1 MTDKEI
7 IDALKERNFIQDD
20 AQSFVDKYRIVDT
33 LNDTVSGAQAVI
45 FEEKATGEKTM
56 TVAGVNGLSDIKDS
70 AMIGTIG
77 IPLLLSQYDAISN
90 FYKDA
95 VESGKLGANE
105 KITVAGHSLGG
116 FDSIAFTLANP
127 DIVEHAY
134 VYNAPGLGGISLQAL
149 KRLGLFPENLPFS
162 KITNIFTA
170 DSENLI
176 AGWGIAIGDVVRLPG
191 RGHGLNAIL
200 EALSKP
206 GDYPVDGGLNWWATN
221 VLSKVI
227 ALFSGATK
235 AGEAISPYSPII
247 LDLDGDGV
255 ETIGYKGGTYF
266 DHDGNGFAEETG
278 WAGSDD
284 GFLVLDRN
292 GDGII
297 NSGRELFGDN
307 TFLKNGQKAP
317 NGFAA
322 LAEFDDNRDG
332 KIDSSDAIWSHLKV
346 WRDFDGDG
354 YSLADE
360 FYTLD
365 ELGIKALNT
374 GYTTVSNPDGKGNT
388 EAWVGSYEKTD
399 GTTLKM
405 SDYLF
410 QRDPAYTIAEEWLP
424 VPADIAALPNLKG
437 YGNVYDLHQGMLRNT
452 SGELKSLT
460 EEFMAL
466 TDSEIL
472 RQSETHQSNLD
483 AAQLTKARMDLLE
496 QILFT
501 WAGVENI
508 DSKSRGFW
516 FDGRKLALMEKF
528 FGQGFVG
535 LYGSNPAQ
543 NASSHLKVAYR
554 GLCEMY
560 YSQLMVQTHLK
571 GLYSEITFS
580 WDEGSQT
587 LKGDLSG
594 AAERIRDLLAT
605 DLEAGKLLLGE
616 FTRSLRGMQLEGLL
630 GFDAFRQSFGYE
642 DEEIGFIIDSA
653 GKNFLTEASS
663 IGWISG
669 TMDDDAI
676 LGSAGDDKLSA
687 GEGADVLY
695 GRGGNDRLIGGAGN
709 VILYGGDGN
718 DYVQGGP
725 GNDILH
731 GGAGDD
737 FLRGCKGDDTY
748 IYGRG
753 FGNDT
758 IYSMEAAY
766 WGPPNQN
773 GNDTVLFMGDLTAD
787 SFDYLSDAA
796 FRDLVL
802 RIKDT
807 GETLT
812 FKDWFWGLEYQVE
825 QFKFSDGSVL
835 LAADIGR
842 RGITLSGT
850 EGNDSITTRY
860 GNRVIIDGLDGDDYL
875 AGADLNDVLRGGD
888 GNDTLSGGAGND
900 LLDGGP
906 GNDTLYGGA
915 GDDTFIYG
923 RGYGNDLIYD
933 NASSGG
939 GYDTVEFTEGLTADS
954 FEYLSDNRTA
964 NLILRIKDTGETL
977 TFDRWFY
984 GSAYQLECLRFSDGT
999 TLTPSDIANQGVT
1012 ITGTENHDSLFGRN
1026 GYRYSIYG
1034 FAGNDSLNGAD
1045 GNDEL
1050 YGGDGNDTLSGGAG
1064 NDLLDGGPGN
1074 DTLYGGAGDD
1084 TFIYGRGYG
1093 NDLIYDNASSG
1104 GGYDT
1109 VEFTEGLTA
1118 DSFEYLSDNRT
1129 ANLILRIKDTGE
1141 TLTFDRWFYGS
1152 AYQLECLRFSD
1163 GTTLTPSDIANRGV
1177 TITGTEN
1184 HDSLFGRNGYRYS
1197 IYGFAGND
1205 SLNGADGNDELYG
1218 GDGNDT
1224 LSGGAGNDLLDGG
1237 PGNDTLYGGYGSDL
1251 YIFERHHGQDR
1262 IEDYDTAAG
1271 SIDTIKLGDGID
1283 RQGLVMFR
1291 DGLDLL
1297 IFTDDDATIRV
1308 TRQFQVNY
1316 GVERLEVTDGCYI
1329 TRQDMEN
1336 IVNAMIDF
1344 NRTQGMD
1351 IVQKYNTLRNDQV
1364 YQAMLAQTWHQQ
1376 INPQG

>member
-1 MTDKEI
+1 
-7 IDALKERNFIQDD
+7 
-20 AQSFVDKYRIVDT
+20 
-33 LNDTVSGAQAVI
+33 
-45 FEEKATGEKTM
+45 
-56 TVAGVNGLSDIKDS
+56 
-70 AMIGTIG
+70 
-77 IPLLLSQYDAISN
+77 
-90 FYKDA
+90 
-95 VESGKLGANE
+95 
-105 KITVAGHSLGG
+105 
-116 FDSIAFTLANP
+116 
-127 DIVEHAY
+127 
-134 VYNAPGLGGISLQAL
+134 
-149 KRLGLFPENLPFS
+149 
-162 KITNIFTA
+162 
-170 DSENLI
+170 
-176 AGWGIAIGDVVRLPG
+176 
-191 RGHGLNAIL
+191 
-200 EALSKP
+200 
-206 GDYPVDGGLNWWATN
+206 
-221 VLSKVI
+221 
-227 ALFSGATK
+227 
-235 AGEAISPYSPII
+235 
-247 LDLDGDGV
+247 
-255 ETIGYKGGTYF
+255 
-266 DHDGNGFAEETG
+266 
-278 WAGSDD
+278 
-284 GFLVLDRN
+284 
-292 GDGII
+292 
-297 NSGRELFGDN
+297 
-307 TFLKNGQKAP
+307 
-317 NGFAA
+317 
-322 LAEFDDNRDG
+322 
-332 KIDSSDAIWSHLKV
+332 
-346 WRDFDGDG
+346 
-354 YSLADE
+354 
-360 FYTLD
+360 
-365 ELGIKALNT
+365 
-374 GYTTVSNPDGKGNT
+374 
-388 EAWVGSYEKTD
+388 
-399 GTTLKM
+399 
-405 SDYLF
+405 
-410 QRDPAYTIAEEWLP
+410 
-424 VPADIAALPNLKG
+424 
-437 YGNVYDLHQGMLRNT
+437 
-452 SGELKSLT
+452 
-460 EEFMAL
+460 
-466 TDSEIL
+466 
-472 RQSETHQSNLD
+472 
-483 AAQLTKARMDLLE
+483 
-496 QILFT
+496 
-501 WAGVENI
+501 
-508 DSKSRGFW
+508 
-516 FDGRKLALMEKF
+516 
-528 FGQGFVG
+528 
-535 LYGSNPAQ
+535 
-543 NASSHLKVAYR
+543 
-554 GLCEMY
+554 MY

-999 TLTPSDIANQGVT
+999 TLTPSDIAN
-1012 ITGTENHDSLFGRN
+1012 
-1026 GYRYSIYG
+1026 
-1034 FAGNDSLNGAD
+1034 
-1045 GNDEL
+1045 
-1050 YGGDGNDTLSGGAG
+1050 
-1064 NDLLDGGPGN
+1064 
-1074 DTLYGGAGDD
+1074 
-1084 TFIYGRGYG
+1084 
-1093 NDLIYDNASSG
+1093 
-1104 GGYDT
+1104 
-1109 VEFTEGLTA
+1109 
-1118 DSFEYLSDNRT
+1118 
-1129 ANLILRIKDTGE
+1129 
-1141 TLTFDRWFYGS
+1141 
-1152 AYQLECLRFSD
+1152 
-1163 GTTLTPSDIANRGV
+1163 RGV

>member
-1 MTDKEI
+1 MPSSRGLDE
-7 IDALKERNFIQDD
+7 ALFYGRFGGN
-20 AQSFVDKYRIVDT
+20 VY
-33 LNDTVSGAQAVI
+33 
-45 FEEKATGEKTM
+45 
-56 TVAGVNGLSDIKDS
+56 NGS
-70 AMIGTIG
+70 
-77 IPLLLSQYDAISN
+77 
-90 FYKDA
+90 
-95 VESGKLGANE
+95 
-105 KITVAGHSLGG
+105 KITIPPGWESIQKVSDEKSGFAAEVYKKGNEIVISYRGSDEFKDLKADTGFIAGYWSKNLPALEAQVQKAEELYKSVRESNPDAKITITGHSLGG
-116 FDSIAFTLANP
+116 GPAQIVVARNSDDANLFG
-127 DIVEHAY
+127 ITIG
-134 VYNAPGLGGISLQAL
+134 APGVKHLADTFKFDPNGQY
-149 KRLGLFPENLPFS
+149 
-162 KITNIFTA
+162 KITNYAGYLDPIANLGVHLGETVRVFNYNFSPLHLFMF
-170 DSENLI
+170 SEIPLVSL
-176 AGWGIAIGDVVRLPG
+176 A
-191 RGHGLNAIL
+191 AIL
-200 EALSKP
+200 HFLYSSHSIDSYLSYGK
-206 GDYPVDGGLNWWATN
+206 
-221 VLSKVI
+221 K
-227 ALFSGATK
+227 ATK

-346 WRDFDGDG
+346 WRDLDGDG
-354 YSLADE
+354 YSLAGE
-360 FYTLD
+360 LYSLD
-365 ELGIKALNT
+365 ELGIKSLST

-424 VPADIAALPNLKG
+424 VSADIAALPNLKG
-437 YGNVYDLHQGMLRNT
+437 YGNVYDLHQAMVRDG
-452 SGELKSLT
+452 SGALKALVGR
-460 EEFMAL
+460 FIVL
-466 TDSEIL
+466 TDNELFSQTAAI
-472 RQSETHQSNLD
+472 QSVDVASITQ
-483 AAQLTKARMDLLE
+483 ARMDLLE

-587 LKGDLSG
+587 LKGNLSG

-709 VILYGGDGN
+709 AILYGGDGN

-753 FGNDT
+753 LGNDT

-773 GNDTVLFMGDLTAD
+773 GNDTVLFLGDLTAD

-812 FKDWFWGLEYQVE
+812 FTDWFWGLEYQVE

-835 LAADIGR
+835 LAAEVGC
-842 RGITLSGT
+842 RGVTINGT

-1012 ITGTENHDSLFGRN
+1012 ITGTEN
-1026 GYRYSIYG
+1026 
-1034 FAGNDSLNGAD
+1034 
-1045 GNDEL
+1045 
-1050 YGGDGNDTLSGGAG
+1050 
-1064 NDLLDGGPGN
+1064 
-1074 DTLYGGAGDD
+1074 
-1084 TFIYGRGYG
+1084 
-1093 NDLIYDNASSG
+1093 
-1104 GGYDT
+1104 
-1109 VEFTEGLTA
+1109 
-1118 DSFEYLSDNRT
+1118 
-1129 ANLILRIKDTGE
+1129 
-1141 TLTFDRWFYGS
+1141 
-1152 AYQLECLRFSD
+1152 Q
-1163 GTTLTPSDIANRGV
+1163 
-1177 TITGTEN
+1177 
-1184 HDSLFGRNGYRYS
+1184 DSLFGRNGYRYS